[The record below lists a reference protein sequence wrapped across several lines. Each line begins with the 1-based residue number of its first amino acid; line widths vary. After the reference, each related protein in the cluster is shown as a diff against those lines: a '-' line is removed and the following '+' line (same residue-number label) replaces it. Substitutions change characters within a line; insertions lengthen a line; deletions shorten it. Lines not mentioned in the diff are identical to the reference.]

1 MYPRCLAALCALLLC
16 LPLAA
21 APLQADRVVVDKSAR
36 QLTLYRQGKILLQLP
51 MVLGG
56 VPRGHKQQ
64 QGDRRTPEGRYLLD
78 WKNPDSRYFRSIRIS
93 YPNAEDRARA
103 ASRGVNPGGD
113 IFIHGQ
119 PNQSRWPES
128 VLQEV
133 DWTDGCIALRNADM
147 QAVWDRITVPVSI
160 EIRP

>member
-1 MYPRCLAALCALLLC
+1 MRTRWIAGCLSILLA

-21 APLQADRVVVDKSAR
+21 APLQADRVVVEKSAR
-36 QLTLYRQGKILLQLP
+36 RLTLYHQGQILLRFP
-51 MVLGG
+51 VALGG
-56 VPRGHKQQ
+56 SPQGHKQQ

-78 WKNPDSRYFRSIRIS
+78 WKNPDSHYYRSIRIN
-93 YPNAEDRARA
+93 YPNAQDRAQA
-103 ASRGVNPGGD
+103 VARGVNPGGD

-119 PNQSRWPES
+119 PNQSRWPEKA
-128 VLQEV
+128 LQQI

-147 QAVWDRITVPVSI
+147 QAVWERITVPVAI